1 MKPRWYG
8 QWMAV
13 IAMSMA
19 IWWVN
24 NVLLTHCQSPDCSLS
39 VHKFIMPGSANSFGS
54 HRSMEA
60 KNGRAEWEWL
70 EYRKDGESQWAWW
83 LGVLAPVSTVSRDAR
98 WNLGGRGH
106 SLAVEWW
113 LQVHRSQWWR
123 GGSCIWRPLLSIF
136 SLHRRQ
142 HYLGKWW
149 SRACHRRKL

>member
-1 MKPRWYG
+1 MVSEWLWLLCQWQYDELITCYSHTAKVLTVLFLCTSSSCLVVPTPLAATEAWKPRMGGPSESGWSTERMERVSG
-8 QWMAV
+8 PDDLGSWHLWALWAGMHAE
-13 IAMSMA
+13 
-19 IWWVN
+19 IW
-24 NVLLTHCQSPDCSLS
+24 
-39 VHKFIMPGSANSFGS
+39 
-54 HRSMEA
+54 
-60 KNGRAEWEWL
+60 
-70 EYRKDGESQWAWW
+70 
-83 LGVLAPVSTVSRDAR
+83 
-98 WNLGGRGH
+98 GGRGH